1 MEPSGSRKESLS
13 RFFFPLSYSTS
24 PPPHLHPF
32 ASSTPVSMCSFSP
45 FRNAI
50 HFHCSVQPAAAS
62 TIAPPLLP
70 SEPANLFRN
79 LDTPPSSF
87 GANLTSPRR
96 ASEILTSRTNVRYD
110 IETSDRTLG
119 PAPREALISR
129 EKAPAGFPAADGGT
143 IVIHPIE
150 PSSGRKTERKSERER
165 ERKRMREWE
174 KRSETEARL
183 ILTST
188 RDPVDRKISL
198 SYAVR

>member
-1 MEPSGSRKESLS
+1 M
-13 RFFFPLSYSTS
+13 
-24 PPPHLHPF
+24 
-32 ASSTPVSMCSFSP
+32 
-45 FRNAI
+45 
-50 HFHCSVQPAAAS
+50 
-62 TIAPPLLP
+62 
-70 SEPANLFRN
+70 
-79 LDTPPSSF
+79 
-87 GANLTSPRR
+87 
-96 ASEILTSRTNVRYD
+96 
-110 IETSDRTLG
+110 
-119 PAPREALISR
+119 ISR